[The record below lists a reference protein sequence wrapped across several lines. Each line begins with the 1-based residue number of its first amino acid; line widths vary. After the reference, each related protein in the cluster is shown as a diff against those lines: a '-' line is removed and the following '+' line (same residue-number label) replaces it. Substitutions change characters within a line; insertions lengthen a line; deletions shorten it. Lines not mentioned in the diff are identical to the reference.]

1 MKYSVAATEPPARAL
16 PVATAA
22 RWFLNDL
29 AEVSGFTVDRGGREV
44 SDYVMRM
51 PLLTTPDPWFFA
63 GLVALEATK
72 VSDLFTKKEA
82 GALLNEIMLH
92 ADKTVGRR
100 GRTISKVNF
109 ALIGRLGYGAILM
122 RKKVPDEE
130 IGKIIR
136 VLLGGNKQWKHLLP
150 GVKAHRQLYK
160 SLGMGTPSWWSEYAM
175 AHDASSKKRKK
186 RPDPRV
192 DTGPTAMKLAVAAL
206 TDALVVKTPADG
218 AQTDEAQTDE
228 PPADESPA
236 DAAQTAD
243 VAAGEAPLDLALVA
257 NTASAA

>member
-1 MKYSVAATEPPARAL
+1 
-16 PVATAA
+16 
-22 RWFLNDL
+22 
-29 AEVSGFTVDRGGREV
+29 
-44 SDYVMRM
+44 MRM

-92 ADKTVGRR
+92 ADQTVGRR
-100 GRTISKVNF
+100 GRTISKVIF

-150 GVKAHRQLYK
+150 SVKAHRQLYK
-160 SLGMGTPSWWSEYAM
+160 SLGMGTPSWWSDYAI
-175 AHDASSKKRKK
+175 AHEASSKKRKK
-186 RPDPRV
+186 MPEPRA
-192 DTGPTAMKLAVAAL
+192 DTGPTGMKLAVAAL
-206 TDALVVKTPADG
+206 TDALVVKTP
-218 AQTDEAQTDE
+218 TDEA
-228 PPADESPA
+228 PADE
-236 DAAQTAD
+236 AQIAD
-243 VAAGEAPLDLALVA
+243 VEAGETPLDLALIA